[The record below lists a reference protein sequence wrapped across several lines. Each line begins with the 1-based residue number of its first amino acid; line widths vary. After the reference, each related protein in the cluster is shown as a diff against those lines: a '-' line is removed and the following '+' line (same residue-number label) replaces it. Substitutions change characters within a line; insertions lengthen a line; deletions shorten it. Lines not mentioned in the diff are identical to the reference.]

1 MQNRLE
7 RVVRHDGIV
16 AAMGWTTDD
25 RRQGAEPT
33 WVGDERWKPLV
44 KEAVRLRE
52 IANEPAVRVLVGD
65 HACLLSGDDEN
76 VVAVVFVK
84 GHPIVKSVARMTRR
98 LLKRPARRAPIQAH
112 VAEPPR
118 LASGM

>member
-1 MQNRLE
+1 MQSRLE

-16 AAMGWTTDD
+16 AAMGWTTDE
-25 RRQGAEPT
+25 RRHGAEPT
-33 WVGDERWKPLV
+33 WVGDARWKSVV

-65 HACLLSGDDEN
+65 HACLLSGDDDQI
-76 VVAVVFVK
+76 VAVVFVK

-98 LLKRPARRAPIQAH
+98 LLRKPVRRTPVAAPM
-112 VAEPPR
+112 AEPPR